1 MISIKGRSDFAEGR
15 GDKYSECIMCGPL
28 KLRAVIHFDS
38 GSVAP
43 TVGET
48 ITGATSADTG
58 VLEYVILTSGSYAG
72 GDAAGTMIVNT
83 PTGYAENLS
92 IFADDENLNGS
103 TAGDNF
109 ATVNGI
115 CGINKSGRL
124 HPDWNLIE
132 YEGKK
137 YCKDHFSFRFKAE
150 WMDES
155 RIDVNDNDRYRD

>member
-1 MISIKGRSDFAEGR
+1 M
-15 GDKYSECIMCGPL
+15 
-28 KLRAVIHFDS
+28 
-38 GSVAP
+38 
-43 TVGET
+43 
-48 ITGATSADTG
+48 
-58 VLEYVILTSGSYAG
+58 ILTSGSYAG